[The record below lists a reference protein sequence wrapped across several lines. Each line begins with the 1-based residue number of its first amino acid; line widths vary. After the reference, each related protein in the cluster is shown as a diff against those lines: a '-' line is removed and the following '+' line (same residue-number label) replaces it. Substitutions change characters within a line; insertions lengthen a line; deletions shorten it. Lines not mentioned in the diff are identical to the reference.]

1 MMHRHSRPSIHLL
14 LATLLIALAMSACA
28 HQVKTTHDD
37 ATITVRVKTA
47 LLNEPDVAIARIE
60 VDTFNGVVTLTGTV
74 KTKED
79 EAKAIAAARRINGV
93 IDVKSNLKIGQ

>member
-1 MMHRHSRPSIHLL
+1 MLRHSLRSIHLL
-14 LATLLIALAMSACA
+14 LVTLGVTLMLSACA
-28 HQVKTTHDD
+28 HQVKTTNDD

-60 VDTFNGVVTLTGTV
+60 VDTFNGVVTLTGAV

-79 EAKAIAAARRINGV
+79 EAKAIAAARAIHGV
-93 IDVKSNLKIGQ
+93 TDVKSNLKIGQ

>member
-1 MMHRHSRPSIHLL
+1 MKRHLLRSIHVL
-14 LATLLIALAMSACA
+14 LATLAAALMLSACA

-60 VDTFNGVVTLTGTV
+60 VDTFNGVVTLTGAV

-79 EAKAIAAARRINGV
+79 EAKAIAAAKRINGV
-93 IDVKSNLKIGQ
+93 IDVKSNLRVGQ